1 MTADITIARGV
12 NNTPCKIPLYNAPD
26 NTPFSEIDKCEIVNR
41 VASSAGKASSILSR
55 LPEVQ
60 GYTDIEGTTVKM
72 VTCIGGE
79 QMEDIV
85 TMVGEKQYSYV
96 VRIEG
101 KEYAIRKSIARFV
114 VYRGE

>member
-1 MTADITIARGV
+1 MTADITIARGI
-12 NNTPCKIPLYNAPD
+12 NSTPCKIPLYNAPEG
-26 NTPFSEIDKCEIVNR
+26 TPFSEIDKCEIVNR
-41 VASSAGKASSILSR
+41 VSSSAGKF
-55 LPEVQ
+55 
-60 GYTDIEGTTVKM
+60 TDIEGTTVKM

-85 TMVGEKQYSYV
+85 TMVGEKQYSYI